1 MRSKGKER
9 YNKTVNDVDTILKA
23 RVTKNWKKIV
33 GILIL
38 LKYIFIKPKTD
49 DKTNEKP
56 GKEDDK
62 TDDKEDIEQPEFID
76 MYDLVSEESVE
87 QRRKQKGEGLKTLTP
102 DQMLSRLPIS

>member
-1 MRSKGKER
+1 MRSEGKGR
-9 YNKTVNDVDTILKA
+9 YSKTVDDVDTILKA
-23 RVTKNWKKIV
+23 RVTKNRKRIV

-56 GKEDDK
+56 DK
-62 TDDKEDIEQPEFID
+62 ADDKEDNEQPEFID

-87 QRRKQKGEGLKTLTP
+87 QRRK
-102 DQMLSRLPIS
+102 